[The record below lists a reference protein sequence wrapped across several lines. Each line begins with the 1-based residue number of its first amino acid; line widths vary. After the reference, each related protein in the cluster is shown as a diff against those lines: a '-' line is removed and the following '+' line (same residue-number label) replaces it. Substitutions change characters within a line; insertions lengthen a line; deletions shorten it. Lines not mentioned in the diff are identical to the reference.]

1 MDRRV
6 KTIPLVQLDPGPVR
20 PIHAQG
26 PRSLDSVRML
36 RVSVTDRCN
45 LRCGYCMPAGGI
57 AFHDREEHL
66 TPREIEVVATEAHR
80 IGVRFFK
87 ITGGEPTVRGDLEE
101 IVRRIASLPDV
112 EVSMTT
118 NGTTLARRARSLRE
132 AGLARVTVS
141 IDSLQPERFAAMTG
155 GGRLDVVR
163 RGLDAACEW
172 FDGVKINTV
181 VLRGENDGE
190 VEDFVRLAMA
200 SDLTIRF
207 IEFMPIGDSACMER
221 ADPQGSMVPAAELF
235 ERLVDAFGDFAELDA
250 RREPGVGPAV
260 VYECP
265 GGRGRIG
272 FIHAM
277 SRPFCER
284 CNRLR
289 LTARGIL
296 RSCLFDGGE
305 VDLRPLLAR
314 SASSAAWRRTFA
326 RCTALKPDTHGARG
340 IDAMSAIGG

>member
-6 KTIPLVQLDPGPVR
+6 KTIPLVQFDPGPVR

-118 NGTTLARRARSLRE
+118 SRTARVAPARFGRRASPASPCRSIRSSPN
-132 AGLARVTVS
+132 AS
-141 IDSLQPERFAAMTG
+141 
-155 GGRLDVVR
+155 R
-163 RGLDAACEW
+163 R
-172 FDGVKINTV
+172 
-181 VLRGENDGE
+181 
-190 VEDFVRLAMA
+190 
-200 SDLTIRF
+200 
-207 IEFMPIGDSACMER
+207 
-221 ADPQGSMVPAAELF
+221 
-235 ERLVDAFGDFAELDA
+235 
-250 RREPGVGPAV
+250 
-260 VYECP
+260 
-265 GGRGRIG
+265 
-272 FIHAM
+272 
-277 SRPFCER
+277 
-284 CNRLR
+284 
-289 LTARGIL
+289 
-296 RSCLFDGGE
+296 
-305 VDLRPLLAR
+305 
-314 SASSAAWRRTFA
+314 
-326 RCTALKPDTHGARG
+326 
-340 IDAMSAIGG
+340 